1 MRSKCK
7 SDEVIRLACIKL
19 KIPKS
24 GTAVSWAIFTLSW
37 VTGIWFPEKRNY
49 ITFGSESHHY
59 LVKRFPYDRQSQVWD
74 LIALNVGFMSY
85 LEIEFILT
93 AVVESL
99 TGLNSLLV
107 IHDDV
112 IKWKHFPRYWPFA
125 QRPVTRSFD
134 VLFDLRLNKRLSK
147 QSWGW
152 WSETLSRPLWRHC
165 NVRAQTNK
173 VSCEIHKH
181 IYIYQ
186 LIHIYI
192 LHANKNTTDD
202 RSSVILLWLINT
214 HI

>member
-24 GTAVSWAIFTLSW
+24 GTAVSWAIFTLRW

-125 QRPVTRSFD
+125 RGIHRSPVNSPHKGQWRGALMFYLIC
-134 VLFDLRLNKRLSK
+134 VWINVWVNNREAGDLR
-147 QSWGW
+147 
-152 WSETLSRPLWRHC
+152 PY
-165 NVRAQTNK
+165 RA
-173 VSCEIHKH
+173 H
-181 IYIYQ
+181 Y
-186 LIHIYI
+186 
-192 LHANKNTTDD
+192 D
-202 RSSVILLWLINT
+202 VIVM
-214 HI
+214 